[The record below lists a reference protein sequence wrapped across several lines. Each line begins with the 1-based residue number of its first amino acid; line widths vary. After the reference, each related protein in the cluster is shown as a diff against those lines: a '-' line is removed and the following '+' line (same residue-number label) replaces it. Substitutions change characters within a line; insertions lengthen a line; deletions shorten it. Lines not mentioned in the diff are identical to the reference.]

1 MYGGQ
6 NVTKKICIEGHT
18 KQKYDKKKDNAEA
31 VESASYWMPTQSVI
45 NIAEFWG
52 WAKSYTHLIKVG
64 HLEDSQ

>member
-52 WAKSYTHLIKVG
+52 
-64 HLEDSQ
+64 